1 MWTQNITGCLPAP
14 TSHQT
19 GRFLVPS
26 PRCEGWEHTDT
37 RGPAPGEEAR
47 REEQM
52 VQATL
57 TWKVSGATDT
67 ASQWGCAG
75 GGEESGRTLTG
86 TSGEGGGSWGAW
98 RVCRSGICFLG
109 SASGFE
115 GGYGWTSLGCSR
127 QPCGGSPELRYGAA

>member
-1 MWTQNITGCLPAP
+1 MWIQNTTGCLPAP
-14 TSHQT
+14 TSRHT

-26 PRCEGWEHTDT
+26 PRREGWERTDT

-75 GGEESGRTLTG
+75 EVGSRAEPRQAPVERVEAPGEPG
-86 TSGEGGGSWGAW
+86 
-98 RVCRSGICFLG
+98 VCV
-109 SASGFE
+109 A
-115 GGYGWTSLGCSR
+115 
-127 QPCGGSPELRYGAA
+127 